1 MGETFIRLIIKHPRF
16 PEKQATSEFLVDS
29 GAHYTVLP
37 YRMVQQLGLK
47 PSYEQEFVL
56 ADGKIMKRAI
66 SSASIV
72 FQKKELAVPVVLG
85 KRGDVALFGV
95 TTLEGFGL
103 MLDPFKRKLYHSTL
117 MLG

>member
-1 MGETFIRLIIKHPRF
+1 MRLTVKNPRN
-16 PEKQATSEFLVDS
+16 PSLQAVSDFLVDS
-29 GAHYTVLP
+29 GAHYTLIP
-37 YRMVQQLGLK
+37 YRIVEKLGLK
-47 PSYEQEFVL
+47 PSYKQDFSL
-56 ADGKIMKRAI
+56 ADGKIMQRAI

-72 FQKKELAVPVVLG
+72 FEGKELAVPVVLG
-85 KRGDVALFGV
+85 EKGDAALLGV